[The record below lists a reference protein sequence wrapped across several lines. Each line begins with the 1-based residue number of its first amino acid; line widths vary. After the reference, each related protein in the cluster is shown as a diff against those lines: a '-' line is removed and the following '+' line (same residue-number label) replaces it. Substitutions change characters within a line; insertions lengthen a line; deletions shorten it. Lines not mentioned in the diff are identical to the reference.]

1 MNIIEI
7 IHLLIFFYL
16 SVGGYIISEKYIP
29 VYLLTIIYIII
40 DWNDKDGLCW
50 ITKLNNMIK
59 YKSFNPIIQEENE
72 NNFIKTQLE
81 KIGVYM
87 EAKKITFI
95 LYILFIVSWL
105 VAYSRLIK
113 KYKIKVFPNK
123 ITQSIVYFFVL
134 SWIIVTYL

>member
-113 KYKIKVFPNK
+113 KYNIKVFPNK
-123 ITQSIVYFFVL
+123 ITQNIVYFFIL
-134 SWIIVTYL
+134 SWILVTYL